1 MFTLHRIALPLIN
14 AFIVTGVLLYFMYS
28 LIHIDEPELLPNNKL
43 VDLRWPQLPEE
54 TELNVVAT
62 KPTPPKEIEL
72 APDHIVDAP
81 EPISVINSPTNWGD
95 FVIKKPAGVL
105 VTPNDSQ
112 LVLALGYPPVYPNS
126 AITKGIEGFAVVGFS
141 VSPAGQ
147 VYDAFIIESEPN
159 SIFDRSALKAI
170 KKTVKPWP
178 LMVNAIYLVTNSTEV
193 ADA

>member
-1 MFTLHRIALPLIN
+1 MNPNYYQIIN
-14 AFIVTGVLLYFMYS
+14 WWIYAG
-28 LIHIDEPELLPNNKL
+28 
-43 VDLRWPQLPEE
+43 
-54 TELNVVAT
+54 
-62 KPTPPKEIEL
+62 KEIEL

-170 KKTVKPWP
+170 KKFKYKAKMENGKAVATDGQR
-178 LMVNAIYLVTNSTEV
+178 YLFSYKL
-193 ADA
+193 D